1 MSDMTT
7 RSSSSQRKIRAVH
20 DATPEYEEE
29 TEKIILLAPC
39 FSWSDFCMQV
49 IVNQRYPSATLDDIP
64 ADPKSDVT
72 SWRNTSWYP
81 RVQYM
86 EADLSSA

>member
-1 MSDMTT
+1 MGPVSTNGSKDVPKRIGSEGINENGKRMTYTGASLLSYFVIVPSISDMTT

-39 FSWSDFCMQV
+39 FS
-49 IVNQRYPSATLDDIP
+49 
-64 ADPKSDVT
+64 
-72 SWRNTSWYP
+72 
-81 RVQYM
+81 
-86 EADLSSA
+86 